1 MGGGILVVRKEN
13 ILEFEFLYKD
23 MICSWVR
30 ANFTTGVVESRDYV
44 DELILTVFG
53 KQEHNIDNLL
63 LFFEERVFP
72 SSRPDTYEMLEVMG
86 LKEYNPLDIC
96 KKTHGKC
103 LGDEL
108 WIRFKGE
115 DLDWETV
122 KDMYWE
128 GFEEQMEKRLR
139 RMKEQN

>member
-1 MGGGILVVRKEN
+1 
-13 ILEFEFLYKD
+13 
-23 MICSWVR
+23 
-30 ANFTTGVVESRDYV
+30 
-44 DELILTVFG
+44 
-53 KQEHNIDNLL
+53 
-63 LFFEERVFP
+63 
-72 SSRPDTYEMLEVMG
+72 MLEVMG
-86 LKEYNPLDIC
+86 LKEYNPLDIS
-96 KKTHGKC
+96 KKTNGKC
-103 LGDEL
+103 WEDEM

>member
-1 MGGGILVVRKEN
+1 MRKEN
-13 ILEFEFLYKD
+13 ILEFDFLYMD
-23 MICSWVR
+23 MLCTSVK
-30 ANFTTGVVESRDYV
+30 ANFTTGVVERVDYV
-44 DELILTVFG
+44 NEPILTVFG
-53 KQEHNIDNLL
+53 KLEPNIDNLL
-63 LFFEERVFP
+63 LFFQERVFP
-72 SSRPDTYEMLEVMG
+72 STRPDTYDMLEFMG

-103 LGDEL
+103 WEDEM

-128 GFEEQMEKRLR
+128 GFEG
-139 RMKEQN
+139 

>member
-1 MGGGILVVRKEN
+1 MGGGILVARKEN

-23 MICSWVR
+23 MICSRVR
-30 ANFTTGVVESRDYV
+30 ANFTTGVVESKDYV

-139 RMKEQN
+139 RIKEQN